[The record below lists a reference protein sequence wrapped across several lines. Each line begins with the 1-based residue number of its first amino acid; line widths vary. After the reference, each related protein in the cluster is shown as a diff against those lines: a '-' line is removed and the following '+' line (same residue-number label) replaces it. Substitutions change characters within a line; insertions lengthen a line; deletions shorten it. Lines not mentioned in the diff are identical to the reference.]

1 MAQFGK
7 AFLSNIVRPSLSSW
21 LQNWASVRME
31 EKSTVS
37 WSKKELRAQT
47 HFPHSSHSIRHS
59 PPSSHLLSLTIVTH
73 LSSAQHSTLLLVA
86 YIATMSST
94 SILSSMLLSVLVLI
108 LALLSTLT
116 SALPSSTGN
125 RILVVLDSASRST
138 YSTFF
143 STLTSRG
150 YSIDYKAPRDAKP
163 ILIEHDVLSYDH
175 LILLSPSSKSLSADL
190 GPQQLVE
197 YLKKGGNMIVGLD
210 SSVSE
215 MHRDLA
221 REFSLE
227 FENKGSALV
236 DHFRHSSEL
245 DAGNHTTVLVGGKA
259 QAGLS
264 AGGLVENLNVFSAET
279 LQEAKEKPL
288 LYRGLVHR
296 VGANPL
302 AFPLV
307 LPPATSYSSE
317 TPALVKEADAVVE
330 STSYITPAP
339 VTVTTT
345 KIVDGSTITSETLS
359 TPRAVPTVIK
369 SKTPSKLGKNGW
381 IAKNRASLEPLES
394 RKELVAG
401 IPTSPS
407 SSVVSL
413 ISGFQLASNSAR
425 VIFIGSTDLLSNTL
439 ISTPNTINKAVAEDL
454 TSWVF
459 QEKSVLRLLSSHHH
473 RISSNPTDTRENY
486 EETPEGNKMYR
497 IKDHVHYSVD
507 LVQHHPKL
515 GWIPADP
522 ELDLQ
527 VAFKM
532 LDPYITAH
540 LTAVDSGNFTHN
552 PLTTTQTG
560 QVGGKRETGAFTRFE
575 TSFQIPDRHGVFTF
589 HLDYKRQGLSFVE
602 KKDTAP
608 VRPFNHD
615 EYPRFLS
622 SSWPYITGAF
632 STVVGFLVFV
642 AIWLSVREESA
653 QTKKNN

>member
-1 MAQFGK
+1 MYRTSP
-7 AFLSNIVRPSLSSW
+7 LSYSL
-21 LQNWASVRME
+21 LAI
-31 EKSTVS
+31 
-37 WSKKELRAQT
+37 LA
-47 HFPHSSHSIRHS
+47 
-59 PPSSHLLSLTIVTH
+59 LT
-73 LSSAQHSTLLLVA
+73 
-86 YIATMSST
+86 
-94 SILSSMLLSVLVLI
+94 

-116 SALPSSTGN
+116 HALPSSTGN
-125 RILVVLDSASRST
+125 RILVVLDPTSRST
-138 YSTFF
+138 YSQFF

-150 YSIDYKAPRDAKP
+150 YTVEYKSPRDVKP
-163 ILIEHDVLSYDH
+163 TLIEHDVLSYDH

-190 GPQQLVE
+190 APQQLVE
-197 YLKKGGNMIVGLD
+197 YLKNGGNMIVGLD

-227 FENKGSALV
+227 FEDKGSALV
-236 DHFRHSSEL
+236 DHFRHSAEL
-245 DAGNHTTVLVGGKA
+245 DAGNHTTVLVGGEA
-259 QAGLS
+259 TQPGLS
-264 AGGLVENLNVFSAET
+264 PGGLVENLNVFSAET
-279 LQEAKEKPL
+279 LQAAKEKPL
-288 LYRGLVHR
+288 LYRGIVHR

-317 TPALVKEADAVVE
+317 TPSLVKEADAVVE
-330 STSYITPAP
+330 STSYSTPAP

-345 KIVDGSTITSETLS
+345 KIIDGSTITSETLS

-369 SKTPSKLGKNGW
+369 SKSPSKLGKNGW

-401 IPTSPS
+401 LPTSTSAS
-407 SSVVSL
+407 SSLVSL
-413 ISGFQLASNSAR
+413 VSGFQLASNSAR
-425 VIFIGSTDLLSNTL
+425 VVFLGSTDLLSNTFL
-439 ISTPNTINKAVAEDL
+439 STSNTLNSQLAGDL

-459 QEKSVLRLLSSHHH
+459 QEKSVLRILSSSHH
-473 RISSNPTDTRENY
+473 RISSNPSDTREDY

-507 LVQHHPKL
+507 LVQHHPEF
-515 GWIPADP
+515 GWIPAPSD
-522 ELDLQ
+522 LDLQ

-540 LTAVDSGNFTHN
+540 LTRVDPSNFTHD
-552 PLTTTQTG
+552 PLTSG
-560 QVGGKRETGAFTRFE
+560 ENRNKAETGAFTRFE

-589 HLDYKRQGLSFVE
+589 HLDFKRQGLSFVE

-632 STVVGFLVFV
+632 STVAGFLVFV
-642 AIWLSVREESA
+642 AIWLSIREEPTV
-653 QTKKNN
+653 QKKNN